1 MYGNGCADAQPDC
14 PLVGA
19 ACPECHV
26 RNHRHALFAAGHR
39 RQIRRICVAPLPR
52 GLRVVR
58 LRGDIDMIPL
68 DTAFRNAHAIP
79 FCPLTDGG
87 DTVLPPALLSLCEQL
102 SAHAALAYVE
112 AEFFGGSGTQ
122 AHARFADG
130 RASGPLV
137 VSDHAIN
144 EALRHLGVA
153 KGDAF
158 DEFEAIG
165 LDQHRDTDRWLA

>member
-1 MYGNGCADAQPDC
+1 MPYSLQAIVARS
-14 PLVGA
+14 GA
-19 ACPECHV
+19 
-26 RNHRHALFAAGHR
+26 FAS
-39 RQIRRICVAPLPR
+39 APLPR

>member
-1 MYGNGCADAQPDC
+1 MAYSLQAIVARS
-14 PLVGA
+14 GA
-19 ACPECHV
+19 
-26 RNHRHALFAAGHR
+26 FSS
-39 RQIRRICVAPLPR
+39 APLPQ

-68 DTAFRNAHAIP
+68 DTPYRKAHDIP
-79 FCPLTDGG
+79 FCPLTDGD

-102 SAHAALAYVE
+102 SAQSALAYIE
-112 AEFFGGSGTQ
+112 AEFFGGSGGQ

-153 KGDAF
+153 RGEAI

-165 LDQHRDTDRWLA
+165 LDQHRDTDRWLT